1 MKKCGAQNPITA
13 LDGALSCVYLDAEID
28 RRCLARSA
36 MLGAGPAPAIITLT
50 KAMQAVGRR
59 GQAGEEATVESKAA
73 LSAVEIT
80 PEMIDAGGG
89 ELLSSGWP
97 DDCDAFAAACLV
109 YQAMELAASSRKER
123 LIGVP
128 LGK

>member
-1 MKKCGAQNPITA
+1 MSDN
-13 LDGALSCVYLDAEID
+13 LFEDAGSIHSATNLVRD
-28 RRCLARSA
+28 PCLRVGWTSTNV
-36 MLGAGPAPAIITLT
+36 LPKVLAIITLT
-50 KAMQAVGRR
+50 KAIQAIGRR

-89 ELLSSGWP
+89 ALLSSGWP